1 MDENEKIMKIVDIF
15 CKYKDDAEKFK
26 IKIDKKGVGISIHK
40 DVHNEIRNLGIEDN
54 ELSKYIKKI
63 LDVLRDKIIED
74 KQPENE
80 VEEYII
86 EKLCNEEFKEEY
98 LFVSTQIAPIF
109 NKIEVV
115 EVDKKMGDNTVK
127 SYIVKIYLTD
137 MNGKPKLYEFE
148 CSKKGV
154 TDMLEVLLSIQVTW

>member
-1 MDENEKIMKIVDIF
+1 MNENEKIMKIVDIF
-15 CKYKDDAEKFK
+15 CKYKDDTKKFK
-26 IKIDKKGVGISIHK
+26 IKIDKKGVGIGFHK
-40 DVHNEIRNLGIEDN
+40 DVHNEIRNLGIENN
-54 ELSKYIKKI
+54 ELSRYIQKI

-86 EKLCNEEFKEEY
+86 EKLYNEEFKEEY

-137 MNGKPKLYEFE
+137 INGNPKLYEFE
-148 CSKKGV
+148 CSEKGIKNMM
-154 TDMLEVLLSIQVTW
+154 DSLSNL